1 MYFPP
6 DQLLIGSPHQSD
18 SITSSLPPQ
27 PPAPPTSTAAKL
39 SSEGS
44 IPVTP
49 NLSLSIVRKSRLKR
63 LLFGSTNGSSNG
75 IIFGD
80 DSSAHKRAL
89 NRASAM
95 GGNVYL
101 SKRPLK
107 APILQP
113 PDYVVDSQ
121 IFIDSYIEIESQ
133 LLGCLRDVQRS
144 FCLNSRKTVLQTI
157 DKAKQ
162 LGQLPYTYQ
171 PCDEIIVSLSVHNVK
186 LLRRE
191 NDSLIQRIFLHEID
205 SVGMVVDCAITYLL
219 IKIVTTP
226 SGAKRTSECR
236 LLILK
241 FVNSSQA
248 DELCA
253 LFKQLFASLFNETAL
268 RILAPSFTTAASST
282 SPKVPAQLH
291 QTAHSAMKSSSEQSP
306 SQQLAGGGH
315 NDSMQHISSR
325 TSSMAFENSAK
336 VLRPTSFL
344 ADSFG
349 LQKSNSMYYDSSP
362 CYSPSVRSGDF
373 PIASSL
379 PKNNH
384 HFHQRAFSEM
394 PADNSSNASSSCL
407 KPTTPGV
414 KAFQSQDLHS
424 NESFRQELDKILS
437 PAEFETFINIIDAYK
452 TGGSVAEFIEDL
464 GNLLGNER
472 LHIIRHMSKF
482 LPNDQDTTQF
492 NCMLQQRHSNR
503 RSTVRANDSSSVSSQ
518 SLVIPE
524 ERVLVSTFTNPNQIS
539 SQLFCVNSEKFEK
552 NLAGGTKRK
561 GFPRR
566 KLFQVRR

>member
-18 SITSSLPPQ
+18 SI
-27 PPAPPTSTAAKL
+27 STPFAAKL
-39 SSEGS
+39 SEGF
-44 IPVTP
+44 PVTP
-49 NLSLSIVRKSRLKR
+49 NLSSSRVRKSRLKR
-63 LLFGSTNGSSNG
+63 FLFGSTNGSANGLGFGQDSHQRNLNRGGGGSNG
-75 IIFGD
+75 
-80 DSSAHKRAL
+80 
-89 NRASAM
+89 M

-205 SVGMVVDCAITYLL
+205 SVGMVVDCAVTYVL

-268 RILAPSFTTAASST
+268 RILAPSPFRIANSS
-282 SPKVPAQLH
+282 SPKVSPQSH
-291 QTAHSAMKSSSEQSP
+291 PSGSHSVQGSSDQSP
-306 SQQLAGGGH
+306 FKNGHSNQAMSGSGGP
-315 NDSMQHISSR
+315 NSSMQQISSR
-325 TSSMAFENSAK
+325 TSSMAFENSGK
-336 VLRPTSFL
+336 GLRPTSFM

-373 PIASSL
+373 PMASSL
-379 PKNNH
+379 PKNNN
-384 HFHQRAFSEM
+384 HFHQRALSEM
-394 PADNSSNASSSCL
+394 PDNSSSASSSCL
-407 KPTTPGV
+407 KPTTPRA
-414 KAFQSQDLHS
+414 KSFQNQDLHS
-424 NESFRQELDKILS
+424 NKAFLQELDKILS
-437 PAEFETFINIIDAYK
+437 PSELETFISIIDAYK

-482 LPNDQDTTQF
+482 LPNDHDTSQL
-492 NCMLQQRHSNR
+492 NSMLQQRHSHR

-524 ERVLVSTFTNPNQIS
+524 ERILVSFVAHFFLPTQIVCSSFFQRSDVRRGFSLRTSQPIS
-539 SQLFCVNSEKFEK
+539 SI
-552 NLAGGTKRK
+552 
-561 GFPRR
+561 
-566 KLFQVRR
+566 